1 MLFEKMHSAWKARDL
16 EGWKS
21 CHHSDYTFVSHAMGK
36 TMTRDDM
43 SDEMMLGMMQTIKP
57 ENQRCIYEDNN
68 ILVEHSVTTF
78 ASGDKE
84 AVMAVHIKKDGL
96 LWKTETGATPLK

>member
-1 MLFEKMHSAWKARDL
+1 MLFEKMHSAWKARDF

-43 SDEMMLGMMQTIKP
+43 PDQMMSIGSNSGAVTL
-57 ENQRCIYEDNN
+57 R
-68 ILVEHSVTTF
+68 LV
-78 ASGDKE
+78 
-84 AVMAVHIKKDGL
+84 
-96 LWKTETGATPLK
+96 